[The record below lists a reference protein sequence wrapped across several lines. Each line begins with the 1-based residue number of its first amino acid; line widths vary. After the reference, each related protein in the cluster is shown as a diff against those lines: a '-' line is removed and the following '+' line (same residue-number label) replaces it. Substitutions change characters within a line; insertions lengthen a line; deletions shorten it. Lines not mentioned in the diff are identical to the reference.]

1 MSTNVW
7 FLTAARGV
15 GMPVLVRARTKRAR
29 PEKLRESCIME
40 VREAQSVDWDE
51 KCGLRERVV
60 LVRGEDG
67 SWSLITPRRANASDT
82 DTELWIS
89 PPAFS

>member
-15 GMPVLVRARTKRAR
+15 AMQVLVRARTKRAR
-29 PEKLRESCIME
+29 PEKSRESCIME
-40 VREAQSVDWDE
+40 VGEAQSVDSDE
-51 KCGLRERVV
+51 KCELRERVV
-60 LVRGEDG
+60 LGRNEGGYG
-67 SWSLITPRRANASDT
+67 SFIPPRRENASDT

-89 PPAFS
+89 PLAF

>member
-1 MSTNVW
+1 MNAWS
-7 FLTAARGV
+7 LTAARGV
-15 GMPVLVRARTKRAR
+15 ALLALARASTKRAR
-29 PEKLRESCIME
+29 PERLRESCIMD
-40 VREAQSVDWDE
+40 VGEAQSVGLDE